1 LACATHWRIIEH
13 RNGAHD
19 MNRRHAIGLLSAATA
34 LPALA
39 AYDPKPEA
47 ALAAVLGEW
56 HGTLTY
62 RDYAKPDR
70 TVALPTRLYIS
81 MLGPDELALH
91 FAYDDGPGKTVYTYE
106 RLRFEFASD
115 TLVWI
120 MGAVDRTALVGRI
133 IATAN
138 EAGVRRYVV
147 DTTKDNALSRYT
159 FEFSPGLLTMKKDE
173 IDKSG
178 KASNRNNY
186 VFKRPA

>member
-1 LACATHWRIIEH
+1 
-13 RNGAHD
+13 
-19 MNRRHAIGLLSAATA
+19 MNRRHAIGLLGAAAT
-34 LPALA
+34 LPTLA
-39 AYDPKPEA
+39 ANDPKPEA
-47 ALAAVLGEW
+47 TLAAVLGEW
-56 HGTLTY
+56 RGTLTY

-70 TVALPTRLYIS
+70 TVALPTRLYVS

-91 FAYDDGPGKTVYTYE
+91 FVYDDGPGKTVYGYE

-133 IATAN
+133 VATAN
-138 EAGVRRYVV
+138 EGGVRRYVV

-159 FEFSPGLLTMKKDE
+159 FEFSSVALAMKKDE
-173 IDKSG
+173 IDATGKS
-178 KASNRNNY
+178 SNRNSY